1 MTTGIGVS
9 EACSW
14 LPADRVPAIG
24 VAQMRRVDEL
34 MIGRFGVGLAQMMEN
49 AGRSLA
55 ELAQSRF
62 APGSV
67 TVLVGAGNNGGG
79 GLVAARHLAN
89 HGLRVEVVVTGTV
102 APGSL
107 LEAQLLAALACGVT
121 RTEDPGPRD
130 LVVDALVGYGL
141 TGPLRGRVAE
151 LAAWANSLAVPVLAL
166 DGSSGLDL
174 DTGLAHPGAVHA
186 TATMTLA
193 LPKHGLLTAPETG
206 ELYLADISVPSRL
219 YSELGL
225 AVPVLFTHGPVV
237 RLRRA
242 DEPAATIAPEASDLA
257 WRTWWQA
264 GRLIATGATFAT
276 AARIALVVGTLLT
289 AVNLGGRILG
299 GQLDATT
306 GARVAANYLIP
317 YVVSSLGL
325 LAGTRVRQR
334 FREGH
339 HEQPHRDRTDMT
351 ATTLRRTQP

>member
-1 MTTGIGVS
+1 MRAYSSPADSPAVFS
-9 EACSW
+9 EPCWW
-14 LPADRVPAIG
+14 LPADRVPAIS
-24 VAQMRRVDEL
+24 VTQMRRVDEL
-34 MIGRFGVGLAQMMEN
+34 MIGTYCIGLAQMMEN

-89 HGLRVEVVVTGTV
+89 RGVRVEVVVAGSV

-107 LEAQLLAALACGVT
+107 LQTQLQAATACGVT
-121 RTEDPGPRD
+121 RTEAPGPSD

-141 TGPLRGRVAE
+141 TGPLRGPVAE
-151 LAAWANSLAVPVLAL
+151 LAAWANALAVPVLAL
-166 DGSSGLDL
+166 DAPSGLDL
-174 DTGLAHPGAVHA
+174 DTGRAAPAAVHA

-219 YSELGL
+219 YAELGL
-225 AVPVLFTHGPVV
+225 EVPVLFTHGPLV

-242 DEPAATIAPEASDLA
+242 DEPEVAAAPEAPDLA

-276 AARIALVVGTLLT
+276 GARIALVVGTLLT
-289 AVNLGGRILG
+289 AVNLGGHIRGGELDTGTGVRI
-299 GQLDATT
+299 
-306 GARVAANYLIP
+306 AANYLIP

-325 LAGTRVRQR
+325 LARSRVRR
-334 FREGH
+334 
-339 HEQPHRDRTDMT
+339 
-351 ATTLRRTQP
+351 